1 MLMAPIL
8 VCLLY
13 FTQRRSTQ
21 LPPYHYYC
29 GTIATICQY
38 QVPSL
43 RLSEVLDH
51 GSDLGLC

>member
-8 VCLLY
+8 VCLLN
-13 FTQRRSTQ
+13 FTQRRSTR

-29 GTIATICQY
+29 STIATICQY
-38 QVPSL
+38 QLSSL
-43 RLSEVLDH
+43 QLSEVLDH